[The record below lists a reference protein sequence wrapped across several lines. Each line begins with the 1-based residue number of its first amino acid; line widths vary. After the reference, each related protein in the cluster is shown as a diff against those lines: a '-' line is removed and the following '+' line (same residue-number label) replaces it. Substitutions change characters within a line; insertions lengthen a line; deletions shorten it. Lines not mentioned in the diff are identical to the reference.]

1 MYEKTVTKGV
11 VLRETQTKEADKIL
25 TVLTPERGKLAVI
38 ARGARRKG
46 SKIAAASELLAF
58 SELVL
63 YQRGSWYYLDEAS
76 TITLFGRLRTDIEL
90 LALASYFAEM
100 TEAVSA
106 EEMPAGEILSLL
118 LNSLYALDSLQKP
131 RDQVKAVFEL
141 KLLALSGYEPLVTE
155 CAVCGNRAPAQPV
168 FDVQQGVLL
177 CRECAGATAPGMA
190 ALDAGSLAAMRH
202 VLRCEQ
208 KRLLSFRLNG
218 ETMTRFAA
226 VCERF
231 AAVQLERRFRT
242 LEFYQSIREDGKA

>member
-106 EEMPAGEILSLL
+106 EEMPAG
-118 LNSLYALDSLQKP
+118 
-131 RDQVKAVFEL
+131 F
-141 KLLALSGYEPLVTE
+141 
-155 CAVCGNRAPAQPV
+155 
-168 FDVQQGVLL
+168 
-177 CRECAGATAPGMA
+177 CRSC
-190 ALDAGSLAAMRH
+190 
-202 VLRCEQ
+202 
-208 KRLLSFRLNG
+208 
-218 ETMTRFAA
+218 
-226 VCERF
+226 
-231 AAVQLERRFRT
+231 
-242 LEFYQSIREDGKA
+242 SIRSTRWTACKSHSLRSRRCSSSSSSRFPAMSRW